1 MIGRSS
7 FRAWHPGLALGAV
20 TLLGAL
26 SALGG
31 LQFDVDA
38 VEASAEAEPSPNLSA
53 TVPVRPL
60 EDVVLVGQTDVE
72 EWVERLSTRDRSTT
86 EMVLTRL
93 GRYEQLISDRLA
105 MRGLP
110 ATLLYVPAI
119 ESALSATA
127 RSSADAVGL
136 WQLREETA
144 RELGLRVDE
153 WVDERR
159 DPVRATDAALDYLER
174 LHDRFGSW
182 ELALIAYNAGPS
194 RVASR
199 VRWYAPRDA
208 DAAETYQAVIG
219 RLPRE
224 TRDYLPKLIATRV
237 VAEHAGARFV
247 YDPID
252 SYAYDD
258 VVVPP
263 RTSLWRVAEA
273 HGSTLVELRALNPHL
288 MRYSTPPSV
297 AYPVRVPVG
306 MSADVVAVL
315 RGIRAPGDPAA

>member
-1 MIGRSS
+1 MLGRSS
-7 FRAWHPGLALGAV
+7 IRAWHPGIALGAV
-20 TLLGAL
+20 TFLGAL
-26 SALGG
+26 SAFGG
-31 LQFDVDA
+31 RQVDA
-38 VEASAEAEPSPNLSA
+38 DASDASSVAAASPLPINPTDA
-53 TVPVRPL
+53 RPL
-60 EDVVLVGQTDVE
+60 EDIALVGQGEVE
-72 EWVERLSTRDRSTT
+72 DWIERLSTRDRSTA
-86 EMVLTRL
+86 EMVLARL

-105 MRGLP
+105 MRGMP
-110 ATLLYVPAI
+110 AALLYVPAI

-144 RELGLRVDE
+144 VELGLRVDE
-153 WVDERR
+153 WIDERR

-174 LHDRFGSW
+174 LHARFGSW
-182 ELALIAYNAGPS
+182 ELALLAYNAGPS

-208 DAAETYQAVIG
+208 DAATTFRAVIG

-224 TRDYLPKLIATRV
+224 TRNYLPKLLATRV
-237 VAEHAGARFV
+237 VAESAAARFA

-252 SYAYDD
+252 TYAYDD
-258 VVVPP
+258 VVMPP
-263 RTSLWRVAEA
+263 RTSLWKVAEA
-273 HGSTLVELRALNPHL
+273 HRSTLVELRALNPHL

-306 MSADVVAVL
+306 TSAEVVAVL
-315 RGIRAPGDPAA
+315 RGIRSPGEPAA